1 MFAVLRH
8 RYNDVFHIY
17 HDGHFGTIS
26 GFRLGNLPS
35 QPIDWNEVNAAWG
48 QVSLVSAPT
57 CARVC
62 PRGCARD
69 EYTALAR
76 SAHRQ
81 QTHSRSKQC
90 QGTDGYSLTHWEGIR
105 CGCTRRQQ

>member
-1 MFAVLRH
+1 MFAALRR

-48 QVSLVSAPT
+48 QVSLVSTPKSRWYV
-57 CARVC
+57 CEVRVC
-62 PRGCARD
+62 VKYVCVHA
-69 EYTALAR
+69 
-76 SAHRQ
+76 
-81 QTHSRSKQC
+81 
-90 QGTDGYSLTHWEGIR
+90 
-105 CGCTRRQQ
+105 